1 MWHKKLGVGYGI
13 CSISQGRL
21 FQFDRYR
28 DKARLTCM
36 KPETGDEVW
45 RFEYSSVYD
54 DMLGYDNGPRC
65 CPVVDGDRVYTF
77 GVEGMLYCVRVA
89 DGKEIWKV
97 DTAKDFGVVQ
107 NFFGVGSTP
116 LVEGDLLIV
125 NVGGSPPDSPREV
138 CSGRVFGKDSG
149 IVAFDKRTGAVRYR
163 ISDELASYSSP
174 VAATIDGRRVCFC
187 LCRGGFWRSSRRREK
202 SRFITLGD
210 RRCWRASTPRT
221 RSSSGTAFL
230 SRSVTASA
238 ARCCG

>member
-1 MWHKKLGVGYGI
+1 MWHKKLGVSYGI

-45 RFEYSSVYD
+45 RFEYSRVYE
-54 DMLGYDNGPRC
+54 DMFGYDNGPRC
-65 CPVVDGDRVYTF
+65 CPVVDDDRVYTF

-116 LVEGDLLIV
+116 LIEGDLLIV
-125 NVGGSPPDSPREV
+125 KVGGSPPDSPQEV
-138 CSGRVFGKDSG
+138 RSGRVFGKDSG
-149 IVAFDKRTGAVRYR
+149 HRGIRQAHGQGEVQDLRR
-163 ISDELASYSSP
+163 IGQLLQPGSCD
-174 VAATIDGRRVCFC
+174 
-187 LCRGGFWRSSRRREK
+187 
-202 SRFITLGD
+202 D
-210 RRCWRASTPRT
+210 RRPAAVFLPLPR
-221 RSSSGTAFL
+221 RPVG
-230 SRSVTASA
+230 V
-238 ARCCG
+238 